1 MEDNSWYK
9 ARHYLHFDRPVGLR
23 VALEY
28 VANPAKVCVHSFYPF
43 IRNATIT
50 KKTKYHPLP
59 RVFEIVEKVRPISYA
74 AHMDSNIYAYYSS
87 ILSSKYEEEL
97 KTHGLQTSV
106 LAFRSLGGQSNIH
119 HAHNAFQEIKARE
132 ESSVLCFDIEK
143 FFDRLNHDFIK
154 RVWKDVLDVSRLPAD
169 HYAVFKAITKYS
181 SVNRSDAFKA
191 LDISLHNPKVANKR
205 LCSAP
210 EFRALIRDQKLITSN
225 HEKYGIPQG
234 SPISAILSNM
244 YMLDF
249 DKAMLLF
256 LSKTESVYYRY
267 CDDIMIICPI
277 QAQDEIQEYVEAE
290 IRKMLLDVQHKK
302 TDVQQ
307 FTRDAS
313 GNLRTERPI
322 QYLGF
327 MFDGERIF
335 IRPSSLTRYYKKMKS
350 RVGLAKKTGD
360 RINGLR
366 RERGEADKGLF
377 LRAIYKGYTH
387 LGRRNFITYG
397 YRAAKIMDSKTIRQQ
412 LRAHW
417 RKVQQEIKTCPPK
430 G

>member
-1 MEDNSWYK
+1 MEENSWYK
-9 ARHYLHFDRPVGLR
+9 PRHYLHFDRPVGSR
-23 VALEY
+23 AAFQY
-28 VANPAKVCVHSFYPF
+28 VSDPAKVCVHSFYPF

-50 KKTKYHPLP
+50 KKTKYNTLF
-59 RVFEIVEKVRPISYA
+59 RAFEVTEKVRPISYA

-87 ILSSKYEEEL
+87 ILSLKYEEKL
-97 KTHGLQTSV
+97 RAHGLQTSV

-119 HAHNAFQEIKARE
+119 HAHNAFQEIQARE

-143 FFDRLNHDFIK
+143 FFDRLNHGLLK
-154 RVWKDVLDVSRLPAD
+154 KVWQEVLGVSSLPDD
-169 HYAVFKAITKYS
+169 HYSVFKAITKYS
-181 SVNRSDAFKA
+181 SVNRSDALKA
-191 LDISLHNPKVANKR
+191 LGISVHNPTVINNR
-205 LCSAP
+205 LCSAKD
-210 EFRALIRDQKLITSN
+210 FRTLIRENKLVASN
-225 HEKYGIPQG
+225 NEKYGIPQG

-249 DKAMLLF
+249 DRSMLLF
-256 LSKTESVYYRY
+256 LSETESVYYRY

-277 QAQDEIQEYVEAE
+277 QAQDDIQEYVEAE

-302 TDVQQ
+302 THIQQ
-307 FTRDAS
+307 FYRDAL
-313 GNLRTERPI
+313 GNLRTEKPI

-335 IRPSSLTRYYKKMKS
+335 IRPASLTRYYKKMKS
-350 RVGLAKKTGD
+350 RVGLAKKSKD
-360 RINGLR
+360 RINALR
-366 RERGEADKGLF
+366 RTRGEADKGLF

-397 YRAAKIMDSKTIRQQ
+397 YRAAKIMGSKTIRQQ

-417 RKVQQEIKTCPPK
+417 RKVQQEIKA
-430 G
+430 